1 MKKDRQVEP
10 HRTVKN
16 RMRLLARLY
25 MIFRDQKCVST
36 PSENLM
42 DLYIRANLDFL
53 YDAYD

>member
-25 MIFRDQKCVST
+25 MIFRDQKCMST

-42 DLYIRANLDFL
+42 DLNIRANLDFL
-53 YDAYD
+53 YDAYY